1 MFKSLLHT
9 IFHRRHFWRHATFS
23 EIAELYASRMLRMSA
38 IHIIG
43 AFMSIFLFQLGYSV
57 MEIAFFWAAFYFFKV
72 VAALPVAAFVG
83 WIGPKHSILISN
95 LLYIPS
101 MILFAMLP
109 AFGPWLLLPILLLQ
123 GTSASMY
130 SIAYSIDFSKV
141 KSTEHAGKEIGY
153 MNIIEKLTTGLSP
166 LIGGFLAFIA
176 GPQVVIIISAIL
188 FALSAVPLMRT
199 GEQVNTR
206 IKLKFRGFPWRLL
219 LRHSL
224 AQVSYGF
231 DVFASGTVWT
241 LYTAVVVIGISSN
254 NEIYAASGIL
264 LSVIFFAALI
274 ASYTFGKIID
284 RRRGKELM
292 RAGAIANALTHFM
305 RPFTGSPIAI
315 AGLNATNEVATTGY
329 TMPYTRALFDNADL
343 SGARTTYLGLTDLI
357 ANFGAGVGA
366 LVLAFMVP
374 YLGEQPTL
382 TNFFFISAAVALL
395 VLTARFPLYKK

>member
-1 MFKSLLHT
+1 M
-9 IFHRRHFWRHATFS
+9 
-23 EIAELYASRMLRMSA
+23 
-38 IHIIG
+38 
-43 AFMSIFLFQLGYSV
+43 
-57 MEIAFFWAAFYFFKV
+57 
-72 VAALPVAAFVG
+72 
-83 WIGPKHSILISN
+83 
-95 LLYIPS
+95 
-101 MILFAMLP
+101 
-109 AFGPWLLLPILLLQ
+109 
-123 GTSASMY
+123 
-130 SIAYSIDFSKV
+130 
-141 KSTEHAGKEIGY
+141 
-153 MNIIEKLTTGLSP
+153 
-166 LIGGFLAFIA
+166 
-176 GPQVVIIISAIL
+176 
-188 FALSAVPLMRT
+188 
-199 GEQVNTR
+199 
-206 IKLKFRGFPWRLL
+206 
-219 LRHSL
+219 

-305 RPFTGSPIAI
+305 RPFTGSTIAI